1 MLICSSWFFL
11 LHSSVLI
18 SVFFYK
24 WSVPPFNTLMYKCK
38 NKHSLHRASLTFIW
52 VPLGNVSLIA
62 QFVKNLPAMQV
73 TQVQFLG
80 WEDPLEKEMKWQPTP
95 VFLPEESHGQRS
107 LVDYN
112 PWGCK
117 SGHNLATPLPPPLVN
132 VSKDFF

>member
-1 MLICSSWFFL
+1 MRKYIKHVNLFFL
-11 LHSSVLI
+11 VFFIAFFSSI

-62 QFVKNLPAMQV
+62 QLVKNLPAMQV

-80 WEDPLEKEMKWQPTP
+80 WEDPLENEMKWQPTT
-95 VFLPEESHGQRS
+95 VFLP
-107 LVDYN
+107 
-112 PWGCK
+112 
-117 SGHNLATPLPPPLVN
+117 
-132 VSKDFF
+132 

>member
-62 QFVKNLPAMQV
+62 QLVKNLPAMQV

-117 SGHNLATPLPPPLVN
+117 SGHNLAPQLPLPLGN

>member
-1 MLICSSWFFL
+1 MLEPIVRFL

-62 QFVKNLPAMQV
+62 QLVKNLPAMQV

-117 SGHNLATPLPPPLVN
+117 SGHNLATPLPPPLGN